1 MAISNHLRLSVRA
14 GSAFSSIS
22 GRPQLRAC
30 LVSPALST
38 SHSSSPR
45 QRSFHLATYINAGC
59 QTAQDA
65 VVALHSITGLSWGL
79 TIPLVAIGVNLMFR
93 LPFNIHTQ
101 RIIQRRSEIAPMQQG
116 WFMRLW
122 YDAIREKVP
131 PENMQKEV
139 EKRAKK
145 QSKRI
150 YRALG
155 LQQWKLF
162 SVLLGFPF
170 WIMSLE
176 AVRRV
181 CGWSQGMQL
190 PGPEAGEAPAAST
203 ADTVQSAGK
212 GSAEVFTFSPE
223 AATVAEVP
231 STANQAIDPAF
242 FSDGFLWFTDL
253 TAPDPYYILP
263 TCFAGMMVLNL
274 IPKDKAARMKLF
286 GPFYDIFKKDR
297 TQSPAPASL
306 APPKDTAADGDWRVR
321 LIRSVVFCSPG
332 LILATSSFPAAMH
345 MYTITSLLTTMATKS
360 TLSKM
365 QQAEQQ
371 VKTCKHREMP
381 VIRPPLAASQPDQA
395 SKKT

>member
-1 MAISNHLRLSVRA
+1 MSNHLRLSVRA
-14 GSAFSSIS
+14 RSAFSSIS

-30 LVSPALST
+30 LAVSPALST

-45 QRSFHLATYINAGC
+45 QRSIHLATYINTGC

-65 VVALHSITGLSWGL
+65 VVALHSVTGLSWGL

-101 RIIQRRSEIAPMQQG
+101 RIIQRRSEIAPVQQG

-122 YDAIREKVP
+122 YDAIRENVP
-131 PENMQKEV
+131 PESMKKEV
-139 EKRAKK
+139 EERAKK

-162 SVLLGFPF
+162 SVVLGFPF

-181 CGWSQGMQL
+181 CGWSTGMQI

-203 ADTVQSAGK
+203 ADTVQFASK
-212 GSAEVFTFSPE
+212 DPAEVFTFSPE
-223 AATVAEVP
+223 AATGAELP
-231 STANQAIDPAF
+231 PTAAQAIDPALS
-242 FSDGFLWFTDL
+242 SDGFLWFTDL

-263 TCFAGMMVLNL
+263 TCFAGLMVLNL
-274 IPKDKAARMKLF
+274 IPKDKAARTKLF
-286 GPFYDIFKKDR
+286 GPFYDIFSKEK
-297 TQSPAPASL
+297 TAQPPAPASL
-306 APPKDTAADGDWRVR
+306 APPKDTEADGDWRVR
-321 LIRSVVFCSPG
+321 LIRSVIFCAPG

-345 MYTITSLLTTMATKS
+345 MYTITSLLTTLATKS

-371 VKTCKHREMP
+371 VKACKHREMA
-381 VIRPPLAASQPDQA
+381 VIRPPLAASQADQV
-395 SKKT
+395 SKKV